1 MEITYMM
8 DKLYM
13 LLIFFA
19 VVISSIIRTQ
29 TREEFI
35 SLGFF
40 GMGKKKKKNK
50 RNKKTGIRARINKEL
65 RKTTKRMIPVL
76 KRQIDKL
83 NLISL

>member
-1 MEITYMM
+1 MM

-19 VVISSIIRTQ
+19 VVISSIITTQ

-35 SLGFF
+35 SLGYF
-40 GMGKKKKKNK
+40 GMGKKKKKK
-50 RNKKTGIRARINKEL
+50 RNKNIGIRARINKEL

>member
-1 MEITYMM
+1 MM

-13 LLIFFA
+13 LLIFFT

>member
-1 MEITYMM
+1 MM

-13 LLIFFA
+13 LLIFIA
-19 VVISSIIRTQ
+19 VVISSIITTQ

-35 SLGFF
+35 SLGYF
-40 GMGKKKKKNK
+40 GMGKKKKKK
-50 RNKKTGIRARINKEL
+50 RNKNIGIRARINKEL

-76 KRQIDKL
+76 KHQIDKL

>member
-1 MEITYMM
+1 
-8 DKLYM
+8 M

-19 VVISSIIRTQ
+19 VVISSIITTQ

-35 SLGFF
+35 SLGYF
-40 GMGKKKKKNK
+40 GMGKKKKKK
-50 RNKKTGIRARINKEL
+50 RNKNIGIRARINKEL

-76 KRQIDKL
+76 KHQIDKL

>member
-1 MEITYMM
+1 MM

>member
-1 MEITYMM
+1 MM

-19 VVISSIIRTQ
+19 VVISSIITTQ

-35 SLGFF
+35 SLGYF
-40 GMGKKKKKNK
+40 GMGKKKKKK
-50 RNKKTGIRARINKEL
+50 RNKNIGIRARINKEL

-76 KRQIDKL
+76 KHQIDKL

>member
-1 MEITYMM
+1 MM

-19 VVISSIIRTQ
+19 VVISSIITTQ

-40 GMGKKKKKNK
+40 GMGKKKKKK
-50 RNKKTGIRARINKEL
+50 RNKNIGIRARINKEL

>member
-1 MEITYMM
+1 M

-19 VVISSIIRTQ
+19 VVISSIITTQ

-35 SLGFF
+35 SLGYF
-40 GMGKKKKKNK
+40 GMGKKKKKK
-50 RNKKTGIRARINKEL
+50 RNKNIGIRARINKEL

-76 KRQIDKL
+76 KHQIDKL

>member
-19 VVISSIIRTQ
+19 VVISSIITTQ

-35 SLGFF
+35 SLGYF
-40 GMGKKKKKNK
+40 GMGKKNKNK
-50 RNKKTGIRARINKEL
+50 RNKNIGIRARINKEL

>member
-19 VVISSIIRTQ
+19 VVISSIITTQ

-35 SLGFF
+35 SLGYF
-40 GMGKKKKKNK
+40 GMGKKKKKK
-50 RNKKTGIRARINKEL
+50 RNKNIGIRARINKEL

>member
-1 MEITYMM
+1 MM

-50 RNKKTGIRARINKEL
+50 RNNKTGIRARINKEL

>member
-1 MEITYMM
+1 M

-40 GMGKKKKKNK
+40 GMGKKKKNNK

>member
-19 VVISSIIRTQ
+19 VVISSIITTQ

-35 SLGFF
+35 SLGYF
-40 GMGKKKKKNK
+40 GMGKKKKKK
-50 RNKKTGIRARINKEL
+50 RNKNIGIRARINKEL

-76 KRQIDKL
+76 KHQIDKL